1 MLVYEYKQIILKMLI
16 IIMKLRNTIIYT
28 VILILMIDFACFLA
42 WSTSGQMPVDNF
54 HAGIISESII
64 KLIK

>member
-1 MLVYEYKQIILKMLI
+1 MR
-16 IIMKLRNTIIYT
+16 LRDIIIYT
-28 VILILMIDFACFLA
+28 VILILMVDFACFLMWA
-42 WSTSGQMPVDNF
+42 TSGQTPTDNF